1 MKKYYKEDG
10 MGACIQAMMLSREG
24 DQDEE
29 ELLVDD
35 YSDYEVDEEEDDAI
49 SCKDLPPVGYVHEHD
64 IMSCTFD
71 LKNML
76 IFTGGVDG
84 TIIGWTYETKFARY
98 YMH

>member
-35 YSDYEVDEEEDDAI
+35 YSDYEVDEEEDDAKVDADYRRSETDYI
-49 SCKDLPPVGYVHEHD
+49 RKYCKVIVEEEFKKRGKL
-64 IMSCTFD
+64 
-71 LKNML
+71 
-76 IFTGGVDG
+76 
-84 TIIGWTYETKFARY
+84 
-98 YMH
+98 